1 MIQAHFEVLNLIIQA
16 LTPYLKKGS
25 IAEKDLYK
33 ISYLLDKFILIM
45 PYPNYSII
53 PTRLI
58 RASINS
64 KIPNVGNNII
74 KEIKYLK
81 YPPPENVL
89 KFGRC
94 NTINMSILYGAFSKL
109 TATKE
114 LRPSIHEIVTFSEW
128 EPSNEIPFKAFPIF
142 FIDKDFDNVYNEISL
157 DVKKL
162 HKNYISEK
170 SINEQKY
177 YNLSMQFL
185 SKCFSKEVD
194 INNDFD
200 YFMSSYISSKIF
212 SNTLG
217 NYDLILYPSVEEKL
231 GFTNMAFRPE
241 VFDKRFILK
250 EATTDI
256 CLGVKGSDSK
266 GIMFKQIS
274 NATHFDLKLG
284 SIEWNNIL

>member
-1 MIQAHFEVLNLIIQA
+1 MIQVHFEVLNLIIQA

-33 ISYLLDKFILIM
+33 ITYLLDKFIKIM
-45 PYPNYSII
+45 PYPNYSFI

-81 YPPPENVL
+81 YPPSGNVI

-94 NTINMSILYGAFSKL
+94 NTIKMPILYGAFSKL

-114 LRPSIHEIVTFSEW
+114 LRPNTHEIVTFSEW

-142 FIDKDFDNVYNEISL
+142 FIDKDFENVYNGISL

-162 HKNYISEK
+162 HENYISK
-170 SINEQKY
+170 MSQNEQTY

-185 SKCFSKEVD
+185 AMCFSKEVE
-194 INNDFD
+194 INNHFD
-200 YFMSSYISSKIF
+200 YFMSSYISNNIF
-212 SNTLG
+212 SNL
-217 NYDLILYPSVEEKL
+217 NESYDLILYPSVEERL
-231 GFTNMAFRPE
+231 GFSNMAFRPE
-241 VFDKRFILK
+241 TFDQRFILK
-250 EATTDI
+250 EVTTDL
-256 CLGVKGSDSK
+256 CLGIKGTDLK
-266 GIMFKQIS
+266 GVMFKQIC
-274 NATHFDLKLG
+274 NTTNFDLEVG
-284 SIEWNNIL
+284 SIKWDKVL